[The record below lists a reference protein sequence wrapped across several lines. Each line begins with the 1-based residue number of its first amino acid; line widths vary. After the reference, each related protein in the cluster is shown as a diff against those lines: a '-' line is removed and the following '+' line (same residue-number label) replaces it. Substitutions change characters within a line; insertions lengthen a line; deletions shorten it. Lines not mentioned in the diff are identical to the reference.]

1 MMKKDSDPA
10 TRLEQRSEERTSLS
24 RGSFGKGSLTGRFS
38 LTGAIAGPGAGGPS
52 SYLGGSDAVS
62 LGGSSAAT
70 RHWVNSVSDIYG
82 PDEIEELLEDLNRL
96 ELAAGASFT
105 DDEEPVV
112 ADLGYA
118 VQRARA
124 RAAQQEAPSETI
136 HIAPEGN
143 RLRSLDSG
151 AHAHRPHHSPP
162 SHARTTNRKKHTA
175 LSDPLTGDQM
185 LIEGWGHD
193 TCDNQDV
200 VARVRLPP
208 SPVTDRHD
216 MAEDVPMRMIHHAK
230 AMKPSARASPTFSV
244 RSWDSHVHYQHDEDD
259 HPSMADGADED
270 PGGLFLTR
278 SKESVACYCDIAT
291 FKNPRT
297 LLRVLLVVSEVAE
310 SHLSNERQ
318 ITAIQ
323 CK

>member
-1 MMKKDSDPA
+1 MKKDSGDPS

-24 RGSFGKGSLTGRFS
+24 RGSLGKGSLTGRFS
-38 LTGAIAGPGAGGPS
+38 LTGAIAGSAAAGPS

-118 VQRARA
+118 LGAAAASQRAVRA
-124 RAAQQEAPSETI
+124 RIAPSEYDD
-136 HIAPEGN
+136 
-143 RLRSLDSG
+143 RLHSLDS
-151 AHAHRPHHSPP
+151 ACAAAHRSQQSPLHAHPQR
-162 SHARTTNRKKHTA
+162 TNRKKQTA
-175 LSDPLTGDQM
+175 ISDPLTGDQM

-208 SPVTDRHD
+208 SPVTGQVI
-216 MAEDVPMRMIHHAK
+216 AEDVPMQRMK
-230 AMKPSARASPTFSV
+230 ASFSQRQASPTFSV
-244 RSWDSHVHYQHDEDD
+244 RSWDSHVHYQHDNDD
-259 HPSMADGADED
+259 DLHPAHMADQD
-270 PGGLFLTR
+270 PGGLFATR

-297 LLRVLLVVSEVAE
+297 LLRVLLVVSEG
-310 SHLSNERQ
+310 N
-318 ITAIQ
+318 IQ
-323 CK
+323 YHHSLKKTYH